1 MKKMVQAAVFCAL
14 IAVASWLAIPLPGV
28 ALTLQ
33 TLAVALCGYCLSW
46 KYALAAVSAYLLLGG
61 FGLPVFSNFSG
72 GVGWLIG
79 PSGGYLFG
87 FLLLGLAC
95 GLPIKKRRW
104 AIAAGMAGVAVMHLC
119 GAGWYAHS
127 TGQTFAQALLT
138 ASLPFLGKDLLCIWL
153 AEFAANKMGIFKK
166 RY

>member
-14 IAVASWLAIPLPGV
+14 IAVSSWLAIPLPGV

-46 KYALAAVSAYLLLGG
+46 KYALAAVAAYLTLGG

-72 GVGWLIG
+72 GIGWLLG

-95 GLPIKKRRW
+95 GLPIKGRLW
-104 AIAAGMAGVAVMHLC
+104 SVLVGMSGAVALHLC
-119 GAGWYAHS
+119 GAGWYAYS
-127 TGQTFAQALLT
+127 THQTFWQALLIG
-138 ASLPFLGKDLLCIWL
+138 SLPFIAKDLLCVWM
-153 AEFAANKMGIFKK
+153 AELAANKMGIFKK